1 MSADRIDRDLIDMIP
16 YYKESPLVQKAIAD
30 MEKYLDEK
38 HGRVQE
44 TEHTA
49 ETVIGSGQKTSEV
62 STGRISEQEPASVN
76 QSQPQK
82 AEPASRAKGE
92 VKKSVLQSLKDFQA
106 RSKAQEQNKTTE
118 KSKTHKKGE
127 VEL

>member
-1 MSADRIDRDLIDMIP
+1 MILTKQFISVTSAVTADRR
-16 YYKESPLVQKAIAD
+16 A
-30 MEKYLDEK
+30 
-38 HGRVQE
+38 
-44 TEHTA
+44 
-49 ETVIGSGQKTSEV
+49 
-62 STGRISEQEPASVN
+62 EQESVSVS

-106 RSKAQEQNKTTE
+106 KAKAQEQNKTTE

>member
-1 MSADRIDRDLIDMIP
+1 
-16 YYKESPLVQKAIAD
+16 

-38 HGRVQE
+38 HGRVKE
-44 TEHTA
+44 TEHTT
-49 ETVIGSGQKTSEV
+49 ETAIGSGQKPSEV
-62 STGRISEQEPASVN
+62 AADRKAEQEPVSVN

-106 RSKAQEQNKTTE
+106 RAKAQEQNKATE

>member
-1 MSADRIDRDLIDMIP
+1 M
-16 YYKESPLVQKAIAD
+16 QKAIAD

-38 HGRVQE
+38 HGRVKE

-49 ETVIGSGQKTSEV
+49 ETVIGSGQKPSAVTAD
-62 STGRISEQEPASVN
+62 RRAKQEPVSVS
-76 QSQPQK
+76 QSQTQK

-106 RSKAQEQNKTTE
+106 KAKAQEQNKTTE

>member
-1 MSADRIDRDLIDMIP
+1 MEGAGNRTYGRNSNRKWTEIFCGCGR
-16 YYKESPLVQKAIAD
+16 QKA
-30 MEKYLDEK
+30 
-38 HGRVQE
+38 
-44 TEHTA
+44 
-49 ETVIGSGQKTSEV
+49 
-62 STGRISEQEPASVN
+62 EQEPVSVS

-82 AEPASRAKGE
+82 AEPASREKGE

-106 RSKAQEQNKTTE
+106 RAKAQEQNKTTE